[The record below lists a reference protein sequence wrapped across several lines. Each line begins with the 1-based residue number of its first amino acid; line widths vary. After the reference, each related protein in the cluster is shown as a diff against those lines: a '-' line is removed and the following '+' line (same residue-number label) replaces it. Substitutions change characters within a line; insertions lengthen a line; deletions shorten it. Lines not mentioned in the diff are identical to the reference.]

1 MIEVKLI
8 DTLPNEVIG
17 IVHELKQKGYVQGA
31 DFDWEYHKPEFN
43 DWSGDAVYNRYTI
56 FKFYKDEL
64 ATWFELVYK

>member
-8 DTLPNEVIG
+8 DIMPNEMID
-17 IVHELKQKGYVQGA
+17 IVNDLKQKGYQLGI
-31 DFDWEYHKPEFN
+31 DFDWEYHKPKFD
-43 DWSGDAVYNRYTI
+43 DWSGDAVYNRYTV

>member
-8 DTLPNEVIG
+8 DIMPNEMID
-17 IVHELKQKGYVQGA
+17 IVNELKQKGYQLGI
-31 DFDWEYHKPEFN
+31 DFDWEYHKPKFD
-43 DWSGDAVYNRYTI
+43 DWSGDAVYNRYTV